1 MYLYIEENTYNNIMD
16 TVGAVSPET
25 GGIVGG
31 NDGVITNFYYD
42 INARNEEYTYTPS
55 LDVNKV
61 IREWSQ
67 YGIEFMGIIHS
78 HPVDRQSLSSADIRY
93 AHQIMQLNGL
103 KSIYFPLVI
112 PEVNKMIIYCVDARK
127 AIIEKIFMKK

>member
-1 MYLYIEENTYNNIMD
+1 MD

-61 IREWSQ
+61 IR
-67 YGIEFMGIIHS
+67 
-78 HPVDRQSLSSADIRY
+78 
-93 AHQIMQLNGL
+93 
-103 KSIYFPLVI
+103 
-112 PEVNKMIIYCVDARK
+112 
-127 AIIEKIFMKK
+127 

>member
-42 INARNEEYTYTPS
+42 INARNEENTYTPS

-61 IREWSQ
+61 IREWNQ

-93 AHQIMQLNGL
+93 AH
-103 KSIYFPLVI
+103 
-112 PEVNKMIIYCVDARK
+112 
-127 AIIEKIFMKK
+127 